1 VPAQQWS
8 ALKVLHQVGSGV
20 GWNGL
25 QATNKLAYFASSL
38 VTKKFFYN
46 IDSDKR
52 RPIKK
57 IIFLLLVFFSYPYNQ
72 VLAGQ
77 GDPSWNGVL
86 AERISGDLATDPDQN
101 RLILGD
107 DVIDKLVERF
117 LESTL

>member
-1 VPAQQWS
+1 M
-8 ALKVLHQVGSGV
+8 
-20 GWNGL
+20 N
-25 QATNKLAYFASSL
+25 TN
-38 VTKKFFYN
+38 
-46 IDSDKR
+46 
-52 RPIKK
+52 
-57 IIFLLLVFFSYPYNQ
+57 IIFILLVFFSYPYDQ

-77 GDPSWNGVL
+77 GDSSRNGVL